1 MTFVFAMINLKT
13 SSIICIG
20 GITLNTLHLKYAV
33 EVEQTGSISK
43 AAENL
48 YMNQP
53 HLSKTIRELEDS
65 LGIVIFKRTP
75 KGVIPTKKGTEFL
88 IYAKKI
94 LAQLK
99 EMESIYKPDT
109 DKTQKLDI
117 SVPRASYISYAFT
130 EFVRTLDHDTAI
142 SLNYMET
149 NSMSIVKKVSE
160 ADSNLGIVR
169 YQEMHEHYFMNLL
182 REKKLK
188 FQPVLDFVY
197 LALMSAEHPLAQK
210 EDVDYRD
217 FAKYTQITHGDI
229 SIPALSPQ
237 RDPSDSDESRKEI
250 AVYERGS
257 QFELLSRIKDTYMW
271 VSPMPAEVLKTFSLV
286 QRKCPTAGNR
296 QKDILIYRAGY
307 RFSSEDETFIKKL
320 HEVVNSL

>member
-1 MTFVFAMINLKT
+1 M
-13 SSIICIG
+13 
-20 GITLNTLHLKYAV
+20 NTLHLKYAV

-117 SVPRASYISYAFT
+117 SVPEPVTYRTPLLNSSVLLTMIRPSASTI
-130 EFVRTLDHDTAI
+130 
-142 SLNYMET
+142 
-149 NSMSIVKKVSE
+149 
-160 ADSNLGIVR
+160 
-169 YQEMHEHYFMNLL
+169 
-182 REKKLK
+182 
-188 FQPVLDFVY
+188 
-197 LALMSAEHPLAQK
+197 
-210 EDVDYRD
+210 
-217 FAKYTQITHGDI
+217 
-229 SIPALSPQ
+229 
-237 RDPSDSDESRKEI
+237 
-250 AVYERGS
+250 
-257 QFELLSRIKDTYMW
+257 W
-271 VSPMPAEVLKTFSLV
+271 
-286 QRKCPTAGNR
+286 R
-296 QKDILIYRAGY
+296 Q
-307 RFSSEDETFIKKL
+307 TP
-320 HEVVNSL
+320 